1 MTSVQQGGPQSPA
14 ITIGPAPG
22 GYGPSPDGEWLMW
35 TQAMTQT
42 DRLQSD
48 AVSRV
53 YYRVYY
59 RVLLA
64 VESPRPATFPACRA
78 TSTQPTPAEA
88 ALMNEADFEAWRQD
102 FLRGFAED
110 LAELRRDPEAWAE
123 YQAEGEL
130 TSVSD
135 GIG

>member
-1 MTSVQQGGPQSPA
+1 MADSEIASGASPDLAISVQ
-14 ITIGPAPG
+14 AP
-22 GYGPSPDGEWLMW
+22 
-35 TQAMTQT
+35 
-42 DRLQSD
+42 
-48 AVSRV
+48 
-53 YYRVYY
+53 
-59 RVLLA
+59 
-64 VESPRPATFPACRA
+64 FPASGA

-88 ALMNEADFEAWRQD
+88 ARMNEADFEAWRQD

-123 YQAEGEL
+123 YQAEGKL

>member
-1 MTSVQQGGPQSPA
+1 MTTMQQGGPQSPT
-14 ITIGPAPG
+14 ITIWPAQG
-22 GYGPSPDGEWLMW
+22 DYGPSLHDELLMW
-35 TQAMTQT
+35 TQPMTQT
-42 DRLQSD
+42 DRLQYD

-53 YYRVYY
+53 YYRVHY
-59 RVLLA
+59 RLLLT
-64 VESPRPATFPACRA
+64 VVSPRPVLFPASEA
-78 TSTQPTPAEA
+78 ISTQPSPAEA
-88 ALMNEADFEAWRQD
+88 ARMNEADFEAWRQD

>member
-1 MTSVQQGGPQSPA
+1 MSAAMAPASVDP
-14 ITIGPAPG
+14 T
-22 GYGPSPDGEWLMW
+22 GEEAEADDPEL
-35 TQAMTQT
+35 TQ
-42 DRLQSD
+42 
-48 AVSRV
+48 
-53 YYRVYY
+53 
-59 RVLLA
+59 
-64 VESPRPATFPACRA
+64 SPRPTPFPASGA

-88 ALMNEADFEAWRQD
+88 ARMNEADFEAWRQD

-130 TSVSD
+130 TSVPD

>member
-1 MTSVQQGGPQSPA
+1 MTSVQQGGPQSPTIA
-14 ITIGPAPG
+14 IGPALG
-22 GYGPSPDGEWLMW
+22 GYGPSPDNEWLMW

-48 AVSRV
+48 AIPRV

-59 RVLLA
+59 RVLLD
-64 VESPRPATFPACRA
+64 VMSPRPALFPASRA

-88 ALMNEADFEAWRQD
+88 ARMNEADFEAWRQN

-110 LAELRRDPEAWAE
+110 LAELSRDPEAWAE

>member
-1 MTSVQQGGPQSPA
+1 MGSSR
-14 ITIGPAPG
+14 PAP
-22 GYGPSPDGEWLMW
+22 
-35 TQAMTQT
+35 
-42 DRLQSD
+42 
-48 AVSRV
+48 
-53 YYRVYY
+53 
-59 RVLLA
+59 
-64 VESPRPATFPACRA
+64 FPASGA
-78 TSTQPTPAEA
+78 TLTQPTPAEA
-88 ALMNEADFEAWRQD
+88 ARMNEADFEVWRQD

>member
-1 MTSVQQGGPQSPA
+1 MTSVQQGGAQNPT
-14 ITIGPAPG
+14 ITIGPALG

-35 TQAMTQT
+35 TQAMTKT

-48 AVSRV
+48 AVSRAC
-53 YYRVYY
+53 YRVCYWV
-59 RVLLA
+59 VLT
-64 VESPRPATFPACRA
+64 VVSPRPAPFPASGA

-88 ALMNEADFEAWRQD
+88 ARMNEADFEAWRQD

-123 YQAEGEL
+123 YQAEGKL